1 MRPLISGFL
10 VALWLT
16 TLLPQLYVVETG
28 SWEQLSRKGSRS
40 LDFEGIITFAVLV
53 VQGPGYL
60 VMSVLCKGNCPQSYL
75 ALFFLANAS
84 AYWPFAYAF
93 AKRVRHASVLESR
106 RWFRRTA
113 LSAMALLLLINIA
126 SVVSIL
132 LRKVYG
138 TSSELGAPHFWVALT
153 VVSLLLG
160 IGSVLS
166 MSVI

>member
-28 SWEQLSRKGSRS
+28 SWERLSRNGSGS
-40 LDFEGIITFAVLV
+40 LDFVGTLAFAVLV
-53 VQGPGYL
+53 IQGPGYL
-60 VMSVLCKGNCPQSYL
+60 VMSMLCKGNCPQSYL
-75 ALFFLANAS
+75 PLFFLANAS

-93 AKRVRHASVLESR
+93 AKRVGHAPVLESR
-106 RWFRRTA
+106 RWFRRAA
-113 LSAMALLLLINIA
+113 LSATTLLLLINIA

-132 LRKVYG
+132 LGKVSG
-138 TSSELGAPHFWVALT
+138 ASSELGAPHFWVALT

-160 IGSVLS
+160 IGSLLS
-166 MSVI
+166 MAVI